1 MTTDSIDVVDESD
14 ATEIDIR
21 ALQPADE
28 TAASLAAAVASAK
41 RASEKLTL
49 QLDAL
54 RGRRADMLLH
64 AAHADILAIDARIA
78 SAGLASE
85 RVNTL
90 LNDLAQRYAAAS
102 QREGTGRMLAEIEA
116 LHASA
121 VMAIEALESW
131 AADYEEIRNLIGKG
145 LRLHD
150 QAERARVE
158 LMEAVEAAYQ
168 DPTIRARGALSLKQP
183 VMPDLLPRAVFPT
196 WRIT

>member
-41 RASEKLTL
+41 RVSEKLAL

-64 AAHADILAIDARIA
+64 AAHADILAIDARVA
-78 SAGLASE
+78 SLELSAE
-85 RVNTL
+85 RVATL
-90 LNDLAQRYAAAS
+90 LNGLNQRHAAAS
-102 QREGTGRMLAEIEA
+102 QRERTDRMLAEIEA

-121 VMAIEALESW
+121 AAAIEALKGW
-131 AADYEEIRNLIGKG
+131 AECPSSEHSAQL
-145 LRLHD
+145 
-150 QAERARVE
+150 
-158 LMEAVEAAYQ
+158 AA
-168 DPTIRARGALSLKQP
+168 
-183 VMPDLLPRAVFPT
+183 
-196 WRIT
+196 